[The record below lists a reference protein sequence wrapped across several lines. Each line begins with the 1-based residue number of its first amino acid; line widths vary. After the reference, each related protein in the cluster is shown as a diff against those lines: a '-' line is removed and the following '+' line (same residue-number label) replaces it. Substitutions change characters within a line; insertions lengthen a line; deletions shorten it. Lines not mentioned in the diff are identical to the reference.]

1 MKKTL
6 STVTNILGAVTLVYT
21 GYILI
26 RSIPEIGRYMK
37 IRAM

>member
-6 STVTNILGAVTLVYT
+6 ATMTNILGAVTLVYT

-26 RSIPEIGRYMK
+26 RSIPELGRYLK

>member
-1 MKKTL
+1 MKKIL
-6 STVTNILGAVTLVYT
+6 STVTNILGVVTLVYT
-21 GYILI
+21 GYILL